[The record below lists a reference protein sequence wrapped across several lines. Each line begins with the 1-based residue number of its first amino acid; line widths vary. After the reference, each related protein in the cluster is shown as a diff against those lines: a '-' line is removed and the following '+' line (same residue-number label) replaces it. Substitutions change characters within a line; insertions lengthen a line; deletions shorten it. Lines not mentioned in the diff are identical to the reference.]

1 MARFGQVASCR
12 LVVAHD
18 AGAIAPVGFVTFKDK
33 DEAERFVQLA
43 GRGTQPTRL
52 RVAGPCSPMRR
63 AHGAAGHPSP
73 PRPAGGVRV
82 GEGQVTAEWKRDYDS
97 RRAEAR
103 MGDAQN
109 NPIERAIAE
118 ARDLIASSEGRPG
131 GVQPAEEPPPDRQLQ
146 VYDDI

>member
-1 MARFGQVASCR
+1 M
-12 LVVAHD
+12 
-18 AGAIAPVGFVTFKDK
+18 
-33 DEAERFVQLA
+33 
-43 GRGTQPTRL
+43 
-52 RVAGPCSPMRR
+52 
-63 AHGAAGHPSP
+63 
-73 PRPAGGVRV
+73 
-82 GEGQVTAEWKRDYDS
+82 TAEWKRDYDS